1 MNRSAMKKN
10 KAKKKKEYK
19 VLWGHCNFISF
30 YFLFFLHKP
39 SIAFMVEATLN
50 HLQHSGHLSTSEN
63 LGQWIEPYLTQNTVG
78 YLVELAVAES

>member
-1 MNRSAMKKN
+1 
-10 KAKKKKEYK
+10 
-19 VLWGHCNFISF
+19 
-30 YFLFFLHKP
+30 
-39 SIAFMVEATLN
+39 MVEATLN